1 MIYLVKHRILLS
13 ICLLLAT
20 HFAIAQNN
28 GLVRYDAINGT
39 TDYIKDVQVDTSKLS
54 NSTIFNTGELSNVAD
69 LNTRK
74 SLSHMPGS
82 GFTDVYSASSW
93 FNTST
98 YPARTAVKLFYYRN
112 GSLHE
117 LCSGTLISD
126 NMVVTS
132 AHCIYYYF
140 DETDLERNWL
150 DSILVIP
157 SYDNSTIKPEIG
169 RTISTKFYVFENWY
183 DEIDLNYD
191 MAFLELQKPIGNKTG
206 WVGIGYTEQSD
217 FYTNS
222 IFHNFSYPSAV
233 HPFDSTRIYDG
244 NMLFYSY
251 GALDTVAKY
260 EIGHKVNAI
269 PGQSG
274 SSVIHSD
281 NSVYHVYGVLSNH
294 LYGYGTL
301 FNRITPNKFY
311 AIKNLLEN
319 ETAIIDGSN
328 IESIKNTAATNKTS
342 INENYNLT
350 SPKSNA
356 EIAKDFLNKPTK
368 KSNKKR
374 LGLKGKSKKKLTE

>member
-1 MIYLVKHRILLS
+1 MLT
-13 ICLLLAT
+13 A
-20 HFAIAQNN
+20 HFALAQNN
-28 GLVRYDAINGT
+28 GLVRFDAISGA
-39 TDYIKDVQVDTSKLS
+39 TDFISNVSVDTSKLTNATDFS
-54 NSTIFNTGELSNVAD
+54 TGELSNVAD

-98 YPARTAVKLFYYRN
+98 FPARTAVKLFYYRGGN
-112 GSLHE
+112 LHE
-117 LCSGTLISD
+117 LCTGTMISD

-132 AHCIYYYF
+132 AHCVYYYF
-140 DETDLERNWL
+140 DETDQERNWL

-157 SYDNSTIKPEIG
+157 SFDNSTIKPEIG
-169 RTISTKFYVFENWY
+169 RAISTKFYVFQNWY

-206 WVGIGYTEQSD
+206 WVGIGYNEKSE
-217 FYTNS
+217 FYTDN

-251 GALDTVAKY
+251 GELDTVAKY

-281 NSVYHVYGVLSNH
+281 NSIYHIYGVLSNH

-301 FNRITPNKFY
+301 FNKITPNKFY

-319 ETAIIDGSN
+319 ETAL
-328 IESIKNTAATNKTS
+328 IERDKPEELKITIATDKNEAND
-342 INENYNLT
+342 NYEFT
-350 SPKSNA
+350 RPKSDI
-356 EIAKDFLNKPTK
+356 EIANDFLNEATK
-368 KSNKKR
+368 RKTKEKKNLKS
-374 LGLKGKSKKKLTE
+374 KSKKKLSL